1 MLSER
6 ITSIVFTSTAKNKM
20 NNSKVVIIGYACD
33 EGVRRNNG
41 RVGAKYGP
49 DAIRKCMGKL
59 PPRATDMGNI
69 TCEDGNLEKTQR
81 ELGERVEKELKQGN
95 FPLVIGG
102 GHDIAYGHFLGIN
115 NAVKSTV
122 GIINLDAHFDLR
134 PFHNGGNSGTPFNQI
149 SALLKTQN
157 NTFHYLPIGIR
168 ENSNSAE
175 LYQTAKTLNV
185 QYIPMEACALDNIP
199 QIKKTI
205 KAFMDEVD
213 CIYLTIDLDGFS
225 SAYCPG
231 VSAASPIGFQPK
243 FVLELI
249 HHIFNSKKVISCD
262 IAEMNPVYDI
272 NQSTALLA
280 ADLIKIICESVLSK
294 SSGFK

>member
-1 MLSER
+1 MHSEL
-6 ITSIVFTSTAKNKM
+6 ITSIVFSSTAKNKM
-20 NNSKVVIIGYACD
+20 NNSKLVIIGYACD
-33 EGVRRNNG
+33 EGVRRNSG
-41 RVGAKYGP
+41 RVGAKDGP

-59 PPRATDMGNI
+59 PPGAIDKGNI
-69 TCEDGNLEKTQR
+69 ICEDENLEKTQK
-81 ELGERVEKELKQGN
+81 ELGKMVEKELKQGN

-115 NAVKSTV
+115 NAAKGIV

-149 SALLKTQN
+149 SALLKAQN
-157 NTFHYLPIGIR
+157 KTFNYLPIGIR

-175 LYQTAKTLNV
+175 LYHTAKKLNV
-185 QYIPMEACALDNIP
+185 QYIPMEECTLDNIP
-199 QIKKTI
+199 QIKKTLQ
-205 KAFMDEVD
+205 AFMDEVD

-225 SAYCPG
+225 SEYCPG

-249 HHIFNSKKVISCD
+249 NHIFNSKKVISCD
-262 IAEMNPVYDI
+262 IAEMNPIYDVEEI
-272 NQSTALLA
+272 TAMMA
-280 ADLIKIICESVLSK
+280 ADLIKTICEFILGIDLRS
-294 SSGFK
+294 

>member
-1 MLSER
+1 
-6 ITSIVFTSTAKNKM
+6 M

-149 SALLKTQN
+149 STLLKTQN
-157 NTFHYLPIGIR
+157 KTFHYLPIGIR

-185 QYIPMEACALDNIP
+185 QYIPMEECTLDNIS

>member
-1 MLSER
+1 
-6 ITSIVFTSTAKNKM
+6 M

-59 PPRATDMGNI
+59 PTRATDKGNI
-69 TCEDGNLEKTQR
+69 TCKNGNLEKTQQ
-81 ELGERVEKELKQGN
+81 ELGEMVEKELKQDN

-115 NAVKSTV
+115 NAIKGTV

-134 PFHNGGNSGTPFNQI
+134 PFHNRGNSGTPFNQI
-149 SALLKTQN
+149 SALLKAQN

-175 LYQTAKTLNV
+175 LYQTAKILNV
-185 QYIPMEACALDNIP
+185 QYIPMEECTLDNIS

>member
-1 MLSER
+1 
-6 ITSIVFTSTAKNKM
+6 M

-149 SALLKTQN
+149 SELLKTQN

-175 LYQTAKTLNV
+175 LYQTAKILNV
-185 QYIPMEACALDNIP
+185 QYIPMEECTLDNIS

>member
-6 ITSIVFTSTAKNKM
+6 ITSIVFTSTAKSKM

-41 RVGAKYGP
+41 RVGAKDGP
-49 DAIRKCMGKL
+49 NAIRKCMGKL
-59 PPRATDMGNI
+59 PPQSIDKGNI
-69 TCEDGNLEKTQR
+69 TCKDGNLEKTQQ

-115 NAVKSTV
+115 NAIKGTV

-134 PFHNGGNSGTPFNQI
+134 PFHNGANSGTPFNQI
-149 SALLKTQN
+149 SALLKAQN
-157 NTFHYLPIGIR
+157 KTFNYLPIGIR

-185 QYIPMEACALDNIP
+185 HYIPMEEFTLDNIP

-205 KAFMDEVD
+205 QAFMDEVD

-231 VSAASPIGFQPK
+231 VSAPSPIGFQPK
-243 FVLELI
+243 FALELI
-249 HHIFNSKKVISCD
+249 NHIFNSKKVISCD
-262 IAEMNPVYDI
+262 IAEMNPVYDEEEI
-272 NQSTALLA
+272 TALLA
-280 ADLIKIICESVLSK
+280 VELINLVCSLVLK
-294 SSGFK
+294 KNHV

>member
-41 RVGAKYGP
+41 RVGAKDGP
-49 DAIRKCMGKL
+49 DAIRKCMGK
-59 PPRATDMGNI
+59 PPPGAIDKGNI
-69 TCEDGNLEKTQR
+69 TCKDGNLEKTQK
-81 ELGERVEKELKQGN
+81 ELGEMVEKELKQGN

-102 GHDIAYGHFLGIN
+102 GHDISYGHFLGIN
-115 NAVKSTV
+115 KAIKGTV

-134 PFHNGGNSGTPFNQI
+134 AFHNGGNSGTPFNQI
-149 SALLKTQN
+149 SALLKAQN
-157 NTFHYLPIGIR
+157 KTFHYLPIGIR
-168 ENSNSAE
+168 ENSNSKE

-185 QYIPMEACALDNIP
+185 QYIPMEACTLDNIP

-205 KAFMDEVD
+205 QAFMDEVD

-231 VSAASPIGFQPK
+231 VSAASLIGFQPK
-243 FVLELI
+243 FALELI
-249 HHIFNSKKVISCD
+249 NHIFNSKKVISCD

-280 ADLIKIICESVLSK
+280 VDLMKRVFEYIL
-294 SSGFK
+294 GQ

>member
-1 MLSER
+1 
-6 ITSIVFTSTAKNKM
+6 M

-41 RVGAKYGP
+41 RVGAKDGP
-49 DAIRKCMGKL
+49 DAIRKCIGKL
-59 PPRATDMGNI
+59 SPGAIDKGNI
-69 TCEDGNLEKTQR
+69 ICEDGNLGKTQE
-81 ELGERVEKELKQGN
+81 ELGEMVEKELKQGN

-115 NAVKSTV
+115 KAIKGTV

-149 SALLKTQN
+149 STLLKAQN
-157 NTFHYLPIGIR
+157 KTFNYLPIGIR

-175 LYQTAKTLNV
+175 LYHTAKTLNV
-185 QYIPMEACALDNIP
+185 QYIPMEACTLDNIP
-199 QIKKTI
+199 QIKKTLQ
-205 KAFMDEVD
+205 AFMDEVD

-225 SAYCPG
+225 SEYCPG
-231 VSAASPIGFQPK
+231 VSAASSIGFQPK

-249 HHIFNSKKVISCD
+249 NHIFNSKKVISCD
-262 IAEMNPVYDI
+262 IAEMNPIYDVEQI
-272 NQSTALLA
+272 TALMA
-280 ADLIKIICESVLSK
+280 ADLIKKICMCILDD
-294 SSGFK
+294 SSID

>member
-1 MLSER
+1 
-6 ITSIVFTSTAKNKM
+6 M

-41 RVGAKYGP
+41 RVGAKNGP

-59 PPRATDMGNI
+59 PTRATDKGNI
-69 TCEDGNLEKTQR
+69 TCKNGNLEKTQQ
-81 ELGERVEKELKQGN
+81 ELGKRVEKELKQGN
-95 FPLVIGG
+95 FPLLIGG

-115 NAVKSTV
+115 NAIKGTV

-185 QYIPMEACALDNIP
+185 QYIPMEECTLDNTP

-205 KAFMDEVD
+205 QAFMDEVD

-225 SAYCPG
+225 AEYCPG

-243 FVLELI
+243 FALELI
-249 HHIFNSKKVISCD
+249 NYVFNSKKVISCD
-262 IAEMNPVYDI
+262 IAEMNPIYDVEQI
-272 NQSTALLA
+272 TALMA
-280 ADLIKIICESVLSK
+280 ADLIKTICMCILDD
-294 SSGFK
+294 SSIG

>member
-1 MLSER
+1 
-6 ITSIVFTSTAKNKM
+6 
-20 NNSKVVIIGYACD
+20 
-33 EGVRRNNG
+33 
-41 RVGAKYGP
+41 
-49 DAIRKCMGKL
+49 
-59 PPRATDMGNI
+59 
-69 TCEDGNLEKTQR
+69 
-81 ELGERVEKELKQGN
+81 
-95 FPLVIGG
+95 
-102 GHDIAYGHFLGIN
+102 
-115 NAVKSTV
+115 
-122 GIINLDAHFDLR
+122 
-134 PFHNGGNSGTPFNQI
+134 
-149 SALLKTQN
+149 
-157 NTFHYLPIGIR
+157 LPIGIR

-175 LYQTAKTLNV
+175 LYQTAKILNV
-185 QYIPMEACALDNIP
+185 QYIPMEECTLDNIS

-225 SAYCPG
+225 SEYCPG

-249 HHIFNSKKVISCD
+249 NHIFNSKKVISCD